1 MKNILEE
8 RFRKSLLKFGKKS
21 RLHRVLALPV
31 LFVGMFFFHVFS
43 YIRGNGKRL
52 AMLAMTV
59 FLFVVY
65 SSFSFPIFIHAEETE
80 QGGIDFSVGDESV
93 SLAQEQELDMTGV
106 LEEDELL
113 GLSEYG
119 EASSH
124 GYDSAINYDAEEILQ
139 SVGETGEIGTDTR
152 AEAGANVSFSKD
164 DWRLILVNKQHSIP
178 DDYEFKLGTITGYL
192 QCDERIIDDLRAM
205 LQAAKEDHI
214 NLTISSPYR
223 TQERQENNF
232 NDRIALYMRK
242 GMSYM
247 EAYQRTS
254 RVITI
259 PDNSEHQI
267 GLALDILCDS
277 YKEMNAGFADT
288 EAGKWLAANSYKY
301 GFILRYPEGKEYY
314 TGIDY
319 EPWHFRYV
327 GVDAATVITEKGITL
342 EEFWEDL

>member
-1 MKNILEE
+1 MKKTLKE
-8 RFRKSLLKFGKKS
+8 RFRTSLLKFGKKS
-21 RLHRVLALPV
+21 ILHRVFALPV
-31 LFVGMFFFHVFS
+31 LVVGMLFFHVLS
-43 YIRGNGKRL
+43 YIRGNGKRF

-80 QGGIDFSVGDESV
+80 QESIDFSAGDESV
-93 SLAQEQELDMTGV
+93 SLAQEQELDMTGL

-119 EASSH
+119 EAS
-124 GYDSAINYDAEEILQ
+124 GYGSAINYDAEEILQ
-139 SVGETGEIGTDTR
+139 SVGGTGEIGTDIR
-152 AEAGANVSFSKD
+152 AEAGSNVTFSKD

-214 NLTISSPYR
+214 SLTISSPYR
-223 TQERQENNF
+223 TQQRQENNF

-242 GMSYM
+242 GLSYM

-314 TGIDY
+314 TGIEY